1 MFYKMIENA
10 RDRWYA
16 SAECTIKSMTDY
28 IESKGMLRD
37 AQINAIK
44 TYLFLKISCESRPLA
59 DLFSEGKFN
68 TLDLENVEISNTV
81 RRYLEQNASAAAL
94 FEYSCLKNDK
104 GEQVSKK

>member
-1 MFYKMIENA
+1 METPPTSHLRFQWFIISIYKYMRIVKGRIENA

-16 SAECTIKSMTDY
+16 SAECAIKSMTDY

-59 DLFSEGKFN
+59 DL
-68 TLDLENVEISNTV
+68 L
-81 RRYLEQNASAAAL
+81 
-94 FEYSCLKNDK
+94 
-104 GEQVSKK
+104 